1 VWCKSGSVLKNG
13 VKVIISSFT
22 SKSIRVGVAKQAS
35 MEHLDVLG
43 TPEDSPMDE
52 EGSIWSSI
60 GESIGLKS
68 KKEKK
73 ENKKETEVI
82 NIFSLASG
90 HMYERLMR
98 IMMLSVI
105 RNTKTKV
112 KFWILENYASPAF
125 RKSLP
130 IVSKAYGFDYEF
142 VQYKVR
148 FKSSAK
154 NQNFNYGKK
163 LQFLK
168 KKSKFAIF
176 VKNLNSQFL

>member
-1 VWCKSGSVLKNG
+1 MLIGSPDDPPAN
-13 VKVIISSFT
+13 
-22 SKSIRVGVAKQAS
+22 
-35 MEHLDVLG
+35 D
-43 TPEDSPMDE
+43 EDE
-52 EGSIWSSI
+52 SIWSSI
-60 GESIGLKS
+60 KSSITGS

-73 ENKKETEVI
+73 KGDKKETEVI

-130 IVSKAYGFDYEF
+130 IVSKEYGFEYEF
-142 VQYKVR
+142 VQYKWPRWLNAQKGNV
-148 FKSSAK
+148 
-154 NQNFNYGKK
+154 
-163 LQFLK
+163 LK
-168 KKSKFAIF
+168 I
-176 VKNLNSQFL
+176 